1 MLQPTDCS
9 RHSFSR
15 RLDSLLL
22 LALVAATA
30 WGILARRSPEAQAE
44 SFLPPQRQSAYPIP
58 PTSTPPP
65 TPTSAYP
72 APYPPPIPPSSG
84 FLQLFTVEPFAASNA
99 ASTTVTLSGT
109 GFQETPTLKLGPYSV
124 LAVRRISSEQL
135 TAVVPAG
142 LPQGIYDLIVANPD
156 GQTALLA
163 QEFMVIGNGPA
174 LFSVSPPQGVAGVE
188 NKIYL
193 QGFNLAAGATV
204 RLGALH
210 LPTAGIPPTF
220 LRAVVSPTVAT
231 GTYDLHVT
239 NPDGTTA
246 TAPDTYTLLSLDET
260 YDDLYAPSSQLWSSP
275 TTVRAAAPS
284 DLGLV
289 VTRQGGKNTLAN
301 LKVHFYVDDPT
312 MAANWLGE
320 ATLPLL
326 SPQSSEST
334 AAVQWTPPA
343 PGAYTLYALID
354 PDGSIEETLETN
366 NLVSR
371 TLTVLPSGRDAVAP
385 RVDAFTADDGA
396 DSSAD
401 LNVQLDVRASDP
413 TPSSGIQSVLY
424 QEFEFSPGANQW
436 VPARHSGWLDFATAS
451 SDYSWTLLSSPG
463 VKYLHAWVADQ
474 GGNISL
480 FPFKERINYVPPTAR
495 VGLNQANTYRYSL
508 APGDQVVVTLTPV
521 EGDPDLYLWPPNPD
535 APPYVSNLAGSAVDS
550 VRFSPSSSDFIGD
563 AEGDFQIEIYGY
575 TAATYQLSVQ
585 ISPGTGTASV
595 AGVAGGVDPDKPPLT
610 QPLITLDSVPAS
622 RQALPTAPVSS
633 AAQANA
639 LYLPAVS
646 RLVNSYLYLPTISQ

>member
-1 MLQPTDCS
+1 MLQPTNRS

-30 WGILARRSPEAQAE
+30 WGILALPGPEAQAE
-44 SFLPPQRQSAYPIP
+44 SFRPPQRQSAYPIP

-72 APYPPPIPPSSG
+72 APYPPPTTPSPG

-99 ASTTVTLSGT
+99 TSTTVTLFGT
-109 GFQETPTLKLGPYSV
+109 GFQKTPTLKLGPYS
-124 LAVRRISSEQL
+124 LLTVRHISSEQL

-142 LPQGIYDLIVANPD
+142 LPHGIYDLLVANPD
-156 GQTALLA
+156 GTTALLA

-174 LFSVSPPQGVAGVE
+174 LFAVQPTQGVAGVE

-204 RLGALH
+204 RLGTLH

-246 TAPDTYTLLSLDET
+246 TAPDAYTLLTLDET
-260 YDDLYAPSSQLWSSP
+260 YDDLYAPSSQLWNSP
-275 TTVRAAAPS
+275 TAVRAGAPS

-301 LKVHFYVDDPT
+301 VQVHFYVDNPT
-312 MAANWLGE
+312 VAANWLGE

-326 SPQSSEST
+326 SPRSSEST
-334 AAVQWTPPA
+334 TAIQWTPPT
-343 PGAYTLYALID
+343 PGVYTLYAIID
-354 PDGSIEETLETN
+354 PAESIEESLETN
-366 NLVSR
+366 NRVSR
-371 TLTVLPSGRDAVAP
+371 TLTVLPSGRDGVAP
-385 RVDAFTADDGA
+385 RVDAFTADNGA
-396 DSSAD
+396 DSTAD
-401 LNVQLDVRASDP
+401 PNVRLDVRASDP
-413 TPSSGIQSVLY
+413 TPSSGLQSVLY

-451 SDYSWTLLSSPG
+451 TDYGWELLSSPG

-480 FPFKERINYVPPTAR
+480 FPFKERINYVPATAR
-495 VGLNQANTYRYSL
+495 VGLNQANVYRYQL
-508 APGDQVVVTLTPV
+508 APGDQAVVTLTPV
-521 EGDPDLYLWPPNPD
+521 EGDPDLYIWPPNPD

-550 VRFSPSSSDFIGD
+550 VRFSPSGPDFTGD
-563 AEGDFQIEIYGY
+563 AEGEFQIEIYGY

-585 ISPGTGTASV
+585 ISPGVATASL
-595 AGVAGGVDPDKPPLT
+595 AGGVDPDKSPLT
-610 QPLITLDSVPAS
+610 QPLLNPDSVPAS

-646 RLVNSYLYLPTISQ
+646 RLTNSYLYLPTISQ